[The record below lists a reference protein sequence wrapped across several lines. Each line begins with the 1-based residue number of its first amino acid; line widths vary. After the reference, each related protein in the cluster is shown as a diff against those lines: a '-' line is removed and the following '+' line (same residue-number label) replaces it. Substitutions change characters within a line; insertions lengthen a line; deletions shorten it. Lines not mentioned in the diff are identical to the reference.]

1 MSEEKCI
8 SLRDCLYPKPL
19 DPPPKPIAWGR
30 SYESVAVQK
39 YVTERSNTTVWK
51 SGLLS
56 FMLRMDGLVQLQM
69 VVHVHNEASQI
80 DDILEVK
87 CPYSKREVSPEKACN
102 DSAFCCKL
110 AEGEI

>member
-1 MSEEKCI
+1 M
-8 SLRDCLYPKPL
+8 
-19 DPPPKPIAWGR
+19 
-30 SYESVAVQK
+30 
-39 YVTERSNTTVWK
+39 
-51 SGLLS
+51 
-56 FMLRMDGLVQLQM
+56 QLQM
-69 VVHVHNEASQI
+69 VVHVHDEASQI